1 MKSLDLIE
9 KILSPVGRLA
19 EVKYLRAMRDG
30 IVSILPLIITGS
42 FFLLLGSL
50 PVSALSAEF
59 LSRYPLMKSASDWYQ
74 AHTAVFLQP
83 YRMTMNLMS
92 LFAAFSVAYHLARI
106 YALDALPAGILSSAC
121 FMVMQ
126 APRYLPSEAGKSGEW
141 VLGLANFG
149 GRGLFAAI
157 LGAIFTVEVTRVCAR
172 MKWGL
177 KMPEGVPPAVSQAFT
192 ALTPA
197 CLAVTGVWF
206 VSSVLGVD
214 ITGAI
219 LRVFSP
225 LMAVGDSFAAVLLIN
240 LVMHLIWLG
249 GLHGASIIVA
259 LMMPV
264 WMGYLDANSAAVAA
278 HQAAPY
284 VTTLP
289 FYQWFVWIGGSGT
302 TLSLAFMMLLSRS
315 KTIRS
320 LGKVALLPGICN
332 INEPIIFGLPIM
344 MNPVLALPFLL
355 SPLIAG
361 TLSYWAIRLNLVN
374 HPYILVPWTLPAP
387 LGAFL
392 ATGFDWRAVV
402 LVGIIMF
409 MTGLLYYP
417 FLKAFE
423 KEELKKE
430 GCA

>member
-1 MKSLDLIE
+1 MRPLDIIE
-9 KILSPVGRLA
+9 RILSPVGRLA
-19 EVKYLRAMRDG
+19 EVKCLRGMRDG
-30 IVSILPLIITGS
+30 IVSILPLVITGS

-50 PVSALSAEF
+50 PVGALSPEF
-59 LSRYPLMKSASDWYQ
+59 LARYPAVKSAAEWYQ
-74 AHTAVFLQP
+74 GHTAVFLQP

-92 LFAAFSVAYHLARI
+92 LFAAFSVAYHLAKA
-106 YALDALPAGILSSAC
+106 YGLDALPAALLSSAC

-126 APRYLPSEAGKSGEW
+126 APRYLPGEAGKSGEW
-141 VLGLANFG
+141 AAGLVNFG

-157 LGAIFTVEVTRVCAR
+157 LGAIFTVEVIRLCAR

-177 KMPEGVPPAVSQAFT
+177 RMPDGVPPAVSQAFS
-192 ALTPA
+192 ALIPA
-197 CLAVTGVWF
+197 FFVVTLVWII
-206 VSSVLGVD
+206 SSVLGVD
-214 ITGAI
+214 IAGAV
-219 LRVFSP
+219 LKLFSP

-240 LVMHLIWLG
+240 LIMHLVWLG
-249 GLHGASIIVA
+249 GIHGASIMVA

-264 WMGYLDANSAAVAA
+264 WMGYLDANSLAAASG
-278 HQAAPY
+278 QAAPF

-302 TLSLAFMMLLSRS
+302 TLTLAFLMLFSRS
-315 KTIRS
+315 GTVRS

-344 MNPVLALPFLL
+344 MNPVMALPFIL
-355 SPLIAG
+355 SPLLAG
-361 TLSYWAIRLNLVN
+361 TISYWAIRLNLVN

-392 ATGFDWRAVV
+392 ATGFDLRAVV
-402 LVGIIMF
+402 LVGIIMLL
-409 MTGLLYYP
+409 TGLLYFP

-423 KEELKKE
+423 NSESRIQE
-430 GCA
+430 